1 MSSKE
6 MARLGKETWWTQV
19 GADLLPLGY
28 VTVYGRVEEVDAVD
42 VMMAVG
48 GKMTGRVLPE
58 SSRPAL
64 EERARSEQRVVLRV
78 TPESYFP

>member
-1 MSSKE
+1 MIALSS
-6 MARLGKETWWTQV
+6 KETWWTQV

-42 VMMAVG
+42 VMMVVG
-48 GKMTGRVLPE
+48 GKMTGRTLPE
-58 SSRPAL
+58 SARPAL
-64 EERARSEQRVVLRV
+64 AERAKSERRVVLRV